1 MNGSAPA
8 VLRFRENNRCG
19 RDFVV
24 GDLHGAF
31 RVLDAA
37 LEQVRFDPMRDRLF
51 SVGDLIDRGPE
62 SPRCLEFLRQ
72 PWFHAVR
79 GNHEDDLLDLYAQG
93 PVPEPALREAVH
105 LAPYLAWWLD
115 VPPAQRQEILTA
127 LQRLPLA
134 IEVALSQGWAGI
146 VHADIPPGIDWA
158 TFVGRLE
165 CGDRTTQ
172 AAALF
177 GRTRIDRENDEGVPG
192 IDRVFVGHT
201 IQWHGMRCY
210 GNVYAIDT
218 GAVFSLLCT
227 EDLANSVDDGC
238 LTFVALDAGEEALRR
253 PARAGSLDVRGVAM
267 PCAGLEEQA
276 SGYEGPR
283 PCV

>member
-1 MNGSAPA
+1 MNNVPTPA
-8 VLRFRENNRCG
+8 VLRFRGNNRGG

-37 LEQVRFDPMRDRLF
+37 LERVRFDPDRDRLF

-62 SPRCLEFLRQ
+62 SLRCLEFLGK
-72 PWFHAVR
+72 PWFHAIR
-79 GNHEDDLLDLYAQG
+79 GNHEDDLLDLYARG
-93 PVPEPALREAVH
+93 PVPEPALREAAQ
-105 LAPYLAWWLD
+105 LAPYLYWWLD

-127 LQRLPLA
+127 LQRLPVA
-134 IEVALSQGWAGI
+134 IEVAIPQGWAGI
-146 VHADIPPGIDWA
+146 VHADIPHGIDWA

-165 CGDRTTQ
+165 CGDRKTM

-177 GRTRIDRENDEGVPG
+177 GRTRIDRENNDGVPG

-201 IQWHGMRCY
+201 AQWHGMRRY

-218 GAVFSLLCT
+218 GAVFSLLCS
-227 EDLANSVDDGC
+227 EGLANSVDDGC
-238 LTFVALDAGEEALRR
+238 LTLVALDAGEEALQT
-253 PARAGSLDVRGVAM
+253 PAREGSIDVRGVSV
-267 PCAGLEEQA
+267 PGEDPGGQ
-276 SGYEGPR
+276 
-283 PCV
+283 PCVHGGHY